1 MTSDQV
7 TRFKC
12 VCFCRNLADI
22 LCEIGGTKKHR
33 DLSDKEYFERCL
45 LSCVP
50 DYVFHL
56 AKYMVSKQIRGNP
69 SAVT

>member
-22 LCEIGGTKKHR
+22 LCEIGGTKKL
-33 DLSDKEYFERCL
+33 DIVICL
-45 LSCVP
+45 IRNILKGVSYQDYP

-56 AKYMVSKQIRGNP
+56 ANIIHGQ
-69 SAVT
+69 